1 VDSNWRVVVDWHP
14 MFSDIT
20 AQVMA
25 KEAQAAAGSEAL
37 GQGALPLFISPVTCG
52 NEFSSS

>member
-1 VDSNWRVVVDWHP
+1 
-14 MFSDIT
+14 MFCDIVGH
-20 AQVMA
+20 VMA
-25 KEAQAAAGSEAL
+25 KEAQAAASSKAP

>member
-1 VDSNWRVVVDWHP
+1 
-14 MFSDIT
+14 MFCDVT
-20 AQVMA
+20 VQVMA

-52 NEFSSS
+52 NAFSSS